1 MPVRLRLQRHGRK
14 GKPFYHIVAAD
25 ARARRDGKSI
35 ERIGFYDP
43 NHNPAHIDINV
54 DKALQWLSN
63 GAEPTDTVRSILSST
78 GVLYKK
84 HLLRGLKKGALT
96 QEQVDSKFQEFMDA
110 RAKET
115 TASMKIYKEPKARTQ
130 RKGMFT
136 LPPLVK
142 TPAPVVEAA
151 ADTTTAD
158 APTAE

>member
-63 GAEPTDTVRSILSST
+63 GAEPTDTVRSILSSA

-115 TASMKIYKEPKARTQ
+115 ATQ
-130 RKGMFT
+130 RYVYFT
-136 LPPLVK
+136 ATCK
-142 TPAPVVEAA
+142 SSGTCC
-151 ADTTTAD
+151 
-158 APTAE
+158 

>member
-63 GAEPTDTVRSILSST
+63 GA
-78 GVLYKK
+78 
-84 HLLRGLKKGALT
+84 
-96 QEQVDSKFQEFMDA
+96 
-110 RAKET
+110 
-115 TASMKIYKEPKARTQ
+115 
-130 RKGMFT
+130 
-136 LPPLVK
+136 
-142 TPAPVVEAA
+142 
-151 ADTTTAD
+151 
-158 APTAE
+158 

>member
-43 NHNPAHIDINV
+43 NHHPAHIDINV
-54 DKALQWLSN
+54 DKALQWLGN
-63 GAEPTDTVRSILSST
+63 GAQPTDTVRSILSAS

-96 QEQVDSKFQEFMDA
+96 QEEVDKKFKDFMDN
-110 RAKET
+110 RSKRKDT
-115 TASMKIYKEPKARTQ
+115 SMQIFKEPKARTQ
-130 RKGMFT
+130 HKGMYT
-136 LPPLVK
+136 LPPLEK
-142 TPAPVVEAA
+142 PAVLAPAEDTAPAA
-151 ADTTTAD
+151 
-158 APTAE
+158 E

>member
-43 NHNPAHIDINV
+43 NHHPAHIDINV
-54 DKALQWLSN
+54 DKALQWLNN
-63 GAEPTDTVRSILSST
+63 GAEPTDTVRSILSLA

-96 QEQVDSKFQEFMDA
+96 QEQVDQKFQEFMDT
-110 RAKET
+110 RAKDT
-115 TASMKIYKEPKARTQ
+115 TASMQIYKEPKARTQ
-130 RKGMFT
+130 RKGMMT
-136 LPPLVK
+136 LPPLEK
-142 TPAPVVEAA
+142 APAPVVV
-151 ADTTTAD
+151 TD
-158 APTAE
+158 APAAE